1 MGVLDGKTIVFG
13 VTGGIAAYKSCEAVS
28 RLKKLGATVCVIMTK
43 NATEFVAP
51 LTFETLS
58 NQPCVVDTFARPERW
73 EVEHVS
79 LAKRADL
86 FVIAPAT
93 ANIMAKLAHGIADDM
108 LSTTCLATRAPM
120 LIAPA
125 MNTGMWENIAT
136 QENLKILQARG
147 MHFVGPE
154 GGYLACGDVG
164 AGRMSEPAQI
174 VERCVQLLTAKRDM
188 QGLRVLITAGPTC
201 ENIDPVRFITNRSS
215 GKMGYAVAQMAAER
229 GAEVLLVSGPSALA
243 IPANVKAVKVETTNE
258 MLEACLAAYDKMD
271 IVIKAAAVADYR
283 PRDVAEQ
290 KIKKKTDD
298 ALTVV
303 MDKNPDI
310 LKTLGGKKTH
320 QVLVGFAAETQ
331 NLLENAR
338 DKVVKKNLDMIVAN
352 DVTAAGAGFNADTN
366 IVKFLFANGEVRS
379 LEQMPKVDVAN
390 CILDEALK
398 IRQQRNSK

>member
-51 LTFETLS
+51 MTFETLS

-125 MNTGMWENIAT
+125 MNTGMWENVAT

-147 MHFVGPE
+147 MPFVGPE

-174 VERCVQLLTAKRDM
+174 VERCVQLLTAARDM
-188 QGLRVLITAGPTC
+188 QDLRVLVTAGPTC

-215 GKMGYAVAQMAAER
+215 GKMGYALAEAALRR
-229 GAEVLLVSGPSALA
+229 GAQVTLVTGPVSLTPPQGAQVEPVRTTEDLLQRMLALA
-243 IPANVKAVKVETTNE
+243 PEQ
-258 MLEACLAAYDKMD
+258 D
-271 IVIKAAAVADYR
+271 IVIQAAAPADYR
-283 PRDVAEQ
+283 AQQIAPQKLKKQGDGALTLTFVPTPDVAKAVGE
-290 KIKKKTDD
+290 
-298 ALTVV
+298 
-303 MDKNPDI
+303 
-310 LKTLGGKKTH
+310 GKH
-320 QVLVGFAAETQ
+320 DGQILVGFAAETETAV
-331 NLLENAR
+331 ENAR
-338 DKVVKKNLDMIVAN
+338 KKLDSKHLDMIVAN
-352 DVTAAGAGFNADTN
+352 DVTRPGAGFDVDTN
-366 IVKFLFANGEVRS
+366 IVTLITKDGQEALPMMSKAEVAQR
-379 LEQMPKVDVAN
+379 
-390 CILDEALK
+390 ILDRALAL
-398 IRQQRNSK
+398 RRE